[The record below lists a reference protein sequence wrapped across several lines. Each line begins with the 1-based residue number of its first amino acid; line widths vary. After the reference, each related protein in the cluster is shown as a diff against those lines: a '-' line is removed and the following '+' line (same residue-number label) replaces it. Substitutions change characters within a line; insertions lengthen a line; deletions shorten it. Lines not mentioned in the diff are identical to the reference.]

1 MTSII
6 LIVFLI
12 SGIIGIKKRSIGVT
26 CGFILTIF
34 LYFVLND
41 YNLITFVATVVL
53 GFVASFAG
61 SFAIPWF
68 FSGFKGGKHNTG
80 PSFIG
85 GGSGRGS
92 GGHTGGIIFS
102 DEERKNL
109 KR

>member
-6 LIVFLI
+6 LIAFFV
-12 SGIIGIKKRSIGVT
+12 SGIIGVKKRSIGVA
-26 CGFILTIF
+26 CGCILTIC
-34 LYFVLND
+34 LYFVQND
-41 YNLITFVATVVL
+41 FNLITFVVTVFL

-61 SFAIPWF
+61 SYAIPWF

-80 PSFIG
+80 PSYIG
-85 GGSGRGS
+85 GGSNRGS